1 MDCEE
6 HEMKFIFNTENLLFD
21 VILQIHD
28 KDESLISSVFLPS
41 SNNLTYVEFYSNV
54 REYILSLHSDED
66 FQNQSIAKARNLED
80 GKDIKRM
87 VYMGISKEEIDKEK
101 ELQRK
106 SSYKD
111 NWKKE
116 QEILEEDKEEK
127 IGFLEAV
134 ADEDVLEFNYAYQTV
149 LEDIEENVQELF
161 FIFNSLPQS
170 NGTIIRAIAQKS
182 DEKADIIPYRY
193 GQFFKRIPNLQEI
206 ERKYKNLK
214 KANQIWFYIVI
225 VALLLGY
232 GLFYVFIKPS
242 VLWWIALT
250 VIGLI
255 LMGYFHLSTTTVE
268 EGYQL
273 IRDNEVIT
281 SIQLEELLNMEEEKD
296 V

>member
-127 IGFLEAV
+127 IGFLEAA

-161 FIFNSLPQS
+161 FVFNSLPQS